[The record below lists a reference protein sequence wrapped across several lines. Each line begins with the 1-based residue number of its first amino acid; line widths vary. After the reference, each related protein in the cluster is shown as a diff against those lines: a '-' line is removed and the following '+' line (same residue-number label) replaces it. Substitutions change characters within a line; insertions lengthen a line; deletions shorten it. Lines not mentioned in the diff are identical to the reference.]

1 LNYSEKLSSFLEKE
15 GALMKTIGLVGGT
28 GWISTV
34 EYYRIINEETN
45 RRLGGLEF
53 ARCAL
58 YSVNFGD
65 IWRFE
70 EKRETEGIF
79 SLMLTA
85 AKKLESIGADC
96 ILLCANTMHM
106 HADRVEKEISV
117 PLIHIAKAT
126 GAQIL
131 KKSMKT
137 VGLLGTRPTMELDF
151 YTKKL
156 AEQGITVIVPE
167 KDERVFI
174 QRIINSELLRGI
186 FLPESKQ
193 RFLDII
199 QKLRSQGAEGV
210 VLGCTEIPLLI
221 KQEDI
226 DVPLF
231 NTTVI
236 HSQAAVDFALGEDK
250 RTHP

>member
-1 LNYSEKLSSFLEKE
+1 
-15 GALMKTIGLVGGT
+15 MKTIGLVGGT
-28 GWISTV
+28 GWISTA

-65 IWRFE
+65 IHRFE
-70 EKRETEGIF
+70 KLRETEGIF
-79 SLMLTA
+79 SLMLGA
-85 AKKLESIGADC
+85 AKKLESVGVDC

-106 HADRVEKEISV
+106 HADRVAKEISV

-126 GAQIL
+126 GAQI
-131 KKSMKT
+131 KKGNVKT

-156 AEQGITVIVPE
+156 AEDGITALVPD
-167 KDERVFI
+167 KDERIFI
-174 QRIINSELLRGI
+174 QRTIDNELLMGK
-186 FLPESKQ
+186 FLAESKK
-193 RFLDII
+193 RFLEII
-199 QKLRSQGAEGV
+199 HKLRSQGAEGV

-221 KQEDI
+221 KQEDV
-226 DVPLF
+226 DFPLF

-236 HSQAAVDFALGEDK
+236 HSLAAVDFALSG
-250 RTHP
+250 

>member
-1 LNYSEKLSSFLEKE
+1 
-15 GALMKTIGLVGGT
+15 MKTIGLVGGT
-28 GWISTV
+28 GWISTA

-65 IWRFE
+65 IYRFE
-70 EKRETEGIF
+70 EKHETEGIF
-79 SLMLTA
+79 SLMLSG
-85 AKKLESIGADC
+85 AKKLEAVGVDC

-106 HADRVEKEISV
+106 HADRVAKEISV

-126 GAQIL
+126 GAQIR
-131 KKSMKT
+131 KKSIKT

-151 YTKKL
+151 YTQKL
-156 AEQGITVIVPE
+156 SEENITALVPE
-167 KDERVFI
+167 KDERIFI
-174 QRIINSELLRGI
+174 QRTIDNELLKGV
-186 FLPESKQ
+186 FLSESKKH
-193 RFLDII
+193 FLEII
-199 QKLRSQGAEGV
+199 QSLRSQGAEGV

-221 KQEDI
+221 KQEDV
-226 DVPLF
+226 DFPLF

-236 HSQAAVDFALGEDK
+236 HSLAAVDFALGS
-250 RTHP
+250 

>member
-1 LNYSEKLSSFLEKE
+1 
-15 GALMKTIGLVGGT
+15 MKTIGLVGGT

-34 EYYRIINEETN
+34 EYYRIINEEMN

-53 ARCAL
+53 AQCVL

-65 IWRFE
+65 IQRFN
-70 EKRETEGIF
+70 EKHETEGIY
-79 SLMLTA
+79 SIMLNA
-85 AKKLESIGADC
+85 AKKLESVGVDC

-106 HADRVEKEISV
+106 HADRVEKEIAI

-126 GAQIL
+126 GTEIKKRNL
-131 KKSMKT
+131 KT
-137 VGLLGTRPTMELDF
+137 IGLMGTRPTMEKDF

-156 AEQGITVIVPE
+156 GDQGITALVPE
-167 KDERVFI
+167 QDDRIFI
-174 QRIINSELLRGI
+174 QQTIDTELLKGV
-186 FLPESKQ
+186 FLPESKK

-199 QKLRSQGAEGV
+199 QVLRSRGAEGV

-226 DVPLF
+226 EFPLF

-236 HSQAAVDFALGEDK
+236 HSLAAVDFALQ
-250 RTHP
+250 

>member
-1 LNYSEKLSSFLEKE
+1 
-15 GALMKTIGLVGGT
+15 MKTIGLVGGT
-28 GWISTV
+28 GWISTA

-53 ARCAL
+53 ARCVL

-65 IWRFE
+65 IYRFE
-70 EKRETEGIF
+70 QKHETEGIF
-79 SLMLTA
+79 SLMLNA
-85 AKKLESIGADC
+85 ARKLESVGADC

-126 GAQIL
+126 GSQIR
-131 KKSMKT
+131 KKNFKT

-156 AEQGITVIVPE
+156 AEQGVITLVPDKE
-167 KDERVFI
+167 ERVFL
-174 QRIINSELLRGI
+174 QRAIDNELLRGK
-186 FLPESKQ
+186 FLPETRN
-193 RFLDII
+193 RFLEIM
-199 QKLRSQGAEGV
+199 QKLRTQGAEGI

-221 KQEDI
+221 KEEDV
-226 DVPLF
+226 DFPLF
-231 NTTVI
+231 NTAVI
-236 HSQAAVDFALGEDK
+236 HSQAAVDFALGE
-250 RTHP
+250 

>member
-1 LNYSEKLSSFLEKE
+1 
-15 GALMKTIGLVGGT
+15 MKTIGLVGGT
-28 GWISTV
+28 GWISTA

-45 RRLGGLEF
+45 RRLGALEF
-53 ARCAL
+53 ARLAL

-65 IWRFE
+65 IQRFNE
-70 EKRETEGIF
+70 QRNTEGIF
-79 SLMLTA
+79 SMMLGA

-106 HADRVEKEISV
+106 HADRVEQEISI
-117 PLIHIAKAT
+117 PLIHIARAT
-126 GAQIL
+126 ASQIR
-131 KKSMKT
+131 KKNMKT
-137 VGLLGTRPTMELDF
+137 VGLLGTRPTMERDF

-156 AEQGITVIVPE
+156 AEENIAALVPE
-167 KDERVFI
+167 KDDRVFI
-174 QRIINSELLRGI
+174 QRTIDEELLKGV
-186 FLPESKQ
+186 FLVESKK

-199 QKLRSQGAEGV
+199 RTLQSQGAEGV

-231 NTTVI
+231 DTTVI
-236 HSQAAVDFALGEDK
+236 HSLAAVDFALGG
-250 RTHP
+250 

>member
-1 LNYSEKLSSFLEKE
+1 
-15 GALMKTIGLVGGT
+15 MKIIGLVGGT

-45 RRLGGLEF
+45 RRLGGMDF
-53 ARCAL
+53 ARCVL

-65 IWRFE
+65 IQRFN
-70 EKRETEGIF
+70 EKHETEGIF
-79 SLMLTA
+79 SLLLSA
-85 AKKLESIGADC
+85 AKKLETVGVDC

-106 HADRVEKEISV
+106 YADRVEKEISV
-117 PLIHIAKAT
+117 PLIHIVKAT
-126 GAQIL
+126 ATQIR
-131 KKSMKT
+131 KKNINT

-151 YTKKL
+151 YMKKL
-156 AEQGITVIVPE
+156 AEDGITTIVPD

-174 QRIINSELLRGI
+174 QRTIDTELLKGV
-186 FLPESKQ
+186 FPSESKK
-193 RFLDII
+193 RFLKII

-221 KQEDI
+221 KQEDV
-226 DVPLF
+226 DFPLF

-236 HSQAAVDFALGEDK
+236 HSVAAVDFALSS
-250 RTHP
+250 

>member
-1 LNYSEKLSSFLEKE
+1 
-15 GALMKTIGLVGGT
+15 MKIIGLVGGT

-34 EYYRIINEETN
+34 EYYRIINEEMN

-53 ARCAL
+53 ARCVL

-65 IWRFE
+65 IHRFNE
-70 EKRETEGIF
+70 QHDTEGIY
-79 SLMLTA
+79 SIMLNA
-85 AKKLESIGADC
+85 AKKLESVGVDC

-106 HADRVEKEISV
+106 HADRVEKEIAV

-126 GAQIL
+126 GTEIRKRNL
-131 KKSMKT
+131 KT
-137 VGLLGTRPTMELDF
+137 VGLMGTRPTMEKDF

-156 AEQGITVIVPE
+156 ADQGITALVPE
-167 KDERVFI
+167 KDDRTFI
-174 QRIINSELLRGI
+174 QRTIDTELLKGI
-186 FLPESKQ
+186 FLPESKK
-193 RFLDII
+193 RFLEII
-199 QKLRSQGAEGV
+199 QVLRSRGAEGV

-226 DVPLF
+226 EFPLF

-236 HSQAAVDFALGEDK
+236 HSLAAVDFALQ
-250 RTHP
+250 

>member
-1 LNYSEKLSSFLEKE
+1 
-15 GALMKTIGLVGGT
+15 MKTIGLVGGT

-65 IWRFE
+65 IQRFN
-70 EKRETEGIF
+70 EKHETEGIF
-79 SLMLTA
+79 SLMLSG
-85 AKKLESIGADC
+85 AKKLETVGVDC

-106 HADRVEKEISV
+106 HADRVAKGISV
-117 PLIHIAKAT
+117 PLIHIAEAT
-126 GAQIL
+126 AAQIKTKNI
-131 KKSMKT
+131 KK

-151 YTKKL
+151 YSKKL
-156 AEQGITVIVPE
+156 AEAGITTLVPE
-167 KDERVFI
+167 KEERVFI
-174 QRIINSELLRGI
+174 QRTIDSELLKGI
-186 FLPESKQ
+186 FVAESKK
-193 RFLDII
+193 RFLEII
-199 QKLRSQGAEGV
+199 HKLQSQGAEGV

-221 KQEDI
+221 KQDDI
-226 DVPLF
+226 DFPLF

-236 HSQAAVDFALGEDK
+236 HSLAAVDFALGN
-250 RTHP
+250 

>member
-1 LNYSEKLSSFLEKE
+1 
-15 GALMKTIGLVGGT
+15 MKTIGLVGGT

-65 IWRFE
+65 IQRFNE
-70 EKRETEGIF
+70 
-79 SLMLTA
+79 
-85 AKKLESIGADC
+85 KLETAGVDC

-117 PLIHIAKAT
+117 PLIHIAKTT
-126 GAQIL
+126 GAEIS
-131 KKSMKT
+131 KKNIKK

-156 AEQGITVIVPE
+156 AEAGITALVPD
-167 KDERVFI
+167 KDERIFI
-174 QRIINSELLRGI
+174 QRTIDTELLRGV
-186 FLPESKQ
+186 FLPESRK
-193 RFLDII
+193 RFVEIM

-221 KQEDI
+221 KEEDV
-226 DVPLF
+226 DFPLF

-236 HSQAAVDFALGEDK
+236 HSMAAVDFALND
-250 RTHP
+250 

>member
-1 LNYSEKLSSFLEKE
+1 
-15 GALMKTIGLVGGT
+15 MKTIGLVGGT

-53 ARCAL
+53 ARCVL

-65 IWRFE
+65 IYRFE
-70 EKRETEGIF
+70 QKRETEGIF
-79 SLMLTA
+79 SLMLNA
-85 AKKLESIGADC
+85 AKKLETVGADC

-106 HADRVEKEISV
+106 HADQVEKEISV

-126 GAQIL
+126 GAQIR
-131 KKSMKT
+131 KKNFKT

-156 AEQGITVIVPE
+156 AEQGITTLVPD
-167 KDERVFI
+167 KDDRVFI
-174 QRIINSELLRGI
+174 QRTIDTELLMGK
-186 FLPESKQ
+186 FLAESKK
-193 RFLDII
+193 RFLEII
-199 QKLRSQGAEGV
+199 QKLRSQGAEGAI
-210 VLGCTEIPLLI
+210 LGCTEIPLLI
-221 KQEDI
+221 KQEDV
-226 DVPLF
+226 DFPLF

-250 RTHP
+250 GTHPSATKTADR

>member
-1 LNYSEKLSSFLEKE
+1 
-15 GALMKTIGLVGGT
+15 MKIIGLVGGT

-45 RRLGGLEF
+45 RRLGGMDF
-53 ARCAL
+53 ARCVL

-65 IWRFE
+65 IQRFN
-70 EKRETEGIF
+70 EKHETEGIF
-79 SLMLTA
+79 SLLLSA
-85 AKKLESIGADC
+85 AKKLETVGVDC

-106 HADRVEKEISV
+106 YADRVEKEISV
-117 PLIHIAKAT
+117 PLIHIVKAT
-126 GAQIL
+126 ATQIR
-131 KKSMKT
+131 KKNINT

-151 YTKKL
+151 YMKKL
-156 AEQGITVIVPE
+156 AEDGITTIVPD

-174 QRIINSELLRGI
+174 QRTIDTELLKGV
-186 FLPESKQ
+186 FPPESKK
-193 RFLDII
+193 RFLKII

-221 KQEDI
+221 KQEDV
-226 DVPLF
+226 DFPLF

-236 HSQAAVDFALGEDK
+236 HSVAAVDFALSS
-250 RTHP
+250 

>member
-1 LNYSEKLSSFLEKE
+1 
-15 GALMKTIGLVGGT
+15 MKTIGLVGGT

-45 RRLGGLEF
+45 KRLGGLEF
-53 ARCAL
+53 ARCVL

-65 IWRFE
+65 IQRFN

-79 SLMLTA
+79 SLMLGA
-85 AKKLESIGADC
+85 ARKLETVGVDC

-106 HADRVEKEISV
+106 HADRIEKEISV

-126 GAQIL
+126 GAQIQ
-131 KKSMKT
+131 KKNMKK
-137 VGLLGTRPTMELDF
+137 VGLLGTRPTMELNF

-156 AEQGITVIVPE
+156 AEQGITTLVPD
-167 KDERVFI
+167 KDERIFI
-174 QRIINSELLRGI
+174 QRTIDSELLMGI
-186 FLPESKQ
+186 FLPDSKT
-193 RFLDII
+193 RFLEII

-226 DVPLF
+226 DFPLF

-236 HSQAAVDFALGEDK
+236 HSQAAVDFALGEN
-250 RTHP
+250 